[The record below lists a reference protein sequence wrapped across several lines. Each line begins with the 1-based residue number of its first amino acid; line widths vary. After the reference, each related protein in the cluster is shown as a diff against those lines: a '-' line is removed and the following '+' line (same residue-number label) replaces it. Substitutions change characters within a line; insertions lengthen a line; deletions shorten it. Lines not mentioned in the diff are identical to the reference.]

1 MVRTASAEPKSSGKH
16 LWSLSSLLLLVTTDS
31 TPYNPS
37 SSASPPCVPLRS
49 RTAPSP
55 RSSPTSADLT
65 SNSCDIRARTPAA
78 VFKWAPTLA
87 LWGGAGAGAVM
98 LFMSSVP
105 LFKKDVLIK
114 LPVIAPYFEDKTHP
128 ADNAF

>member
-1 MVRTASAEPKSSGKH
+1 MVDFTPTAA
-16 LWSLSSLLLLVTTDS
+16 
-31 TPYNPS
+31 
-37 SSASPPCVPLRS
+37 
-49 RTAPSP
+49 
-55 RSSPTSADLT
+55 
-65 SNSCDIRARTPAA
+65 
-78 VFKWAPTLA
+78 FKWAPTLA

-105 LFKKDVLIK
+105 IFKKDVLIK

>member
-1 MVRTASAEPKSSGKH
+1 MRP
-16 LWSLSSLLLLVTTDS
+16 
-31 TPYNPS
+31 TPISYRAKPS
-37 SSASPPCVPLRS
+37 FQPHVGRF
-49 RTAPSP
+49 
-55 RSSPTSADLT
+55 
-65 SNSCDIRARTPAA
+65 TPAA

-87 LWGGAGAGAVM
+87 MWGGAGAGAVM

-105 LFKKDVLIK
+105 LFKKDVLLK